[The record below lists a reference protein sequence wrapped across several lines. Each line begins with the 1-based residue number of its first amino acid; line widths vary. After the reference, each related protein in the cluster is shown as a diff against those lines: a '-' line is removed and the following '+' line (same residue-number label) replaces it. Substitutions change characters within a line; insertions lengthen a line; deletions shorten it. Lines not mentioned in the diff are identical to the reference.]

1 MKKTIYAYVATLT
14 LGLFACSGGGNK
26 AADSSVSDDSS
37 TWASAEVEAFEE
49 IIADGYKITEKGIIP
64 IGGRP
69 MIVDFSADWCQPC
82 QDLKPIFANLKK
94 DFIGRIDCVI
104 VNTDD
109 NKDLTKKYGIRNI
122 PTLMFLTEKGEIKK
136 QTTGY
141 IPRDSINFI
150 IDSVYNHIR

>member
-1 MKKTIYAYVATLT
+1 MKKMIYAYVATLAI
-14 LGLFACSGGGNK
+14 GLLACSGGGK
-26 AADSSVSDDSS
+26 KTVDSSLPDDSLALEL
-37 TWASAEVEAFEE
+37 TETEAFEE

-64 IGGRP
+64 TGGRP

-82 QDLKPIFANLKK
+82 QDFKPIFANLKN

-104 VNTDD
+104 VNTDE

-122 PTLMFLTEKGEIKK
+122 PTLLFLTEKGEIKK

-141 IPRDSINFI
+141 IPRDSINNI
-150 IDSVYNHIR
+150 IDSVYNHLR